1 MVTVHLRSHPTGVV
15 PLGEAC
21 EFAVTASEPDIETRW
36 FVQHSPIFYLE
47 PLGDWSRERTQ
58 RCFLEATGAYTVRA
72 QWRGPQA
79 EGWASVDFRIGAVAP
94 TEAGVRLIQ
103 IARDTRIWV
112 PTSGES
118 NTVSGHEAATFA
130 LLHRLVKP
138 GSVAYDVGAH
148 LGLYATALGRLVGA
162 AGWLYCIEA
171 NPVCVSFLRA
181 NLELNQVSNCTIL
194 PVALA
199 DRPGSCQFTINYFN
213 LFLGI
218 GAMSPFAGK
227 VGHKIDVSTMSLD
240 DLIEQFALRPP
251 DFIKMD
257 IEGGEVVAVPGMRRT
272 LARFKPTLLIELHG
286 RASARPALAAF
297 EGLDYRFQEVAGERT
312 FDGPEQLLEWF
323 PEACLQVVGYP
334 R

>member
-1 MVTVHLRSHPTGVV
+1 MVTVQLRSHPTGVV

-21 EFAVTASEPDIETRW
+21 EFAVTASDPDIETRW

-103 IARDTRIWV
+103 IARETRIWV

-118 NTVSGHEAATFA
+118 IGSGHEAATFA

-148 LGLYATALGRLVGA
+148 WASTRRHWAVSSAPPGGCTASRRIRSA
-162 AGWLYCIEA
+162 SR
-171 NPVCVSFLRA
+171 SFVPTWSCD
-181 NLELNQVSNCTIL
+181 QVNNCTIL

-199 DRPGSCQFTINYFN
+199 DRPGWSSSRSTTSICSWAS
-213 LFLGI
+213 GPCRP
-218 GAMSPFAGK
+218 SPGRW
-227 VGHKIDVSTMSLD
+227 DTRSTC
-240 DLIEQFALRPP
+240 RP
-251 DFIKMD
+251 
-257 IEGGEVVAVPGMRRT
+257 
-272 LARFKPTLLIELHG
+272 
-286 RASARPALAAF
+286 
-297 EGLDYRFQEVAGERT
+297 
-312 FDGPEQLLEWF
+312 
-323 PEACLQVVGYP
+323 
-334 R
+334 